1 MKNMF
6 GMLTTKWKG
15 LYHIH
20 GMDKVIHDICLTL
33 PPKLTVI
40 DGFVAMEGRGPV
52 HGKPVQM
59 NTIIASTD
67 PVAAD
72 ATAARAMGFNPDMV
86 DHIRWAHESGM
97 GQKDPTQILGDGVDA
112 VKRVFKR
119 A

>member
-15 LYHIH
+15 RLHVH
-20 GMDKVIHDICLTL
+20 GMDKVVHDICITL
-33 PPKLTVI
+33 PPALTVI

-59 NTIIASTD
+59 NTILASSD
-67 PVAAD
+67 VVAAD
-72 ATAARAMGFNPDMV
+72 ATAARVMGFDPDEV
-86 DHIRWAHESGM
+86 DHIRWAHESQVGN
-97 GQKDPTQILGDGVDA
+97 KDNAEILGDGVDA
-112 VKRVFKR
+112 VKRVFGR